1 MGQILAILH
10 NIVVDMVG
18 YYVIYNL
25 YLAFKKTTY
34 KLNTPDKST
43 SDIAKVSAMPCSLPC
58 TLVSAMPR

>member
-1 MGQILAILH
+1 
-10 NIVVDMVG
+10 MVG

-43 SDIAKVSAMPCSLPC
+43 SDIAKVSAVQLRA
-58 TLVSAMPR
+58 VG